1 MNNGRPLFW
10 HQGLLLQPH
19 HFQQQDSFVQSMLS
33 PFHRFIQPFWW
44 GAASIDIRATAL
56 ANRTF
61 SLAQGEFIFPD
72 QTHVTYPGNALLESR
87 SFENDWTEG
96 ERPLKVYLGL
106 RRLNASG
113 DNVTV
118 VPTLETLSRVTTRFV
133 TSADPEIVVD
143 LYENSPPAKM
153 QLLLYVLKLFWESE
167 IDQQGDYVLLP
178 IAQLERSGEDIVLSG
193 SFIPPCLTL
202 SAFSPLTRIVGEMRD
217 QIASRGS
224 QLESYKRE
232 RGIHTAEFGARD
244 MVYLLALRS
253 LNRYI
258 PLLQHMT
265 EIGQVHPWAAF
276 GLIRQL
282 IGELS
287 SFSVNVTVLGTA
299 EDGKILM
306 APYDHR
312 NLWPCFAQAQ
322 ALVTR
327 LLDEITAG
335 PDYIIPLRYDG
346 TYLCAELSPAM
357 FEGRNRFYLVCET
370 EAQASRVIQSLE
382 TIAKAASRETLPI
395 LIARALPGIKLQHL
409 PLPPQELPRRARSVY
424 FQIDHQGDQWAR
436 VQKGNNLALFWD
448 SAPED
453 VKVELMIVGRS

>member
-1 MNNGRPLFW
+1 MNSGRPLFW

-19 HFQQQDSFVQSMLS
+19 HFQQQDGFFQSMLS
-33 PFHRFIQPFWW
+33 PFHRLIQPYWW
-44 GAASIDIRATAL
+44 GAASIDIVETAL

-72 QTHVTYPGNALLESR
+72 HTHVTYPGNAVLESR
-87 SFENDWTEG
+87 SFKDEWPEG
-96 ERPLKVYLGL
+96 DQPLRVYLGL
-106 RRLNASG
+106 RQMNAAG
-113 DNVTV
+113 ENVTV
-118 VPTLETLSRVTTRFV
+118 IPAMEKLYQVPTRFAAL
-133 TSADPEIVVD
+133 ADPENLAD
-143 LYENSPPAKM
+143 LHQAGPPAKI
-153 QLLLYVLKLFWESE
+153 QLLRYVLKLFWESE
-167 IDQQGDYVLLP
+167 LDQLGDYVLLP
-178 IAQLERSGEDIVLSG
+178 LVQLERSGESILLSG
-193 SFIPPCLTL
+193 HFIPPCLTL
-202 SAFSPLTRIVGEMRD
+202 SAYVPLARIVREIRD

-224 QLESYKRE
+224 QLESYKRD

-258 PLLQHMT
+258 PQLQHMT
-265 EIGQVHPWAAF
+265 ESGLVHPWVAF

-287 SFSVNVTVLGTA
+287 SFSANLTVLGVADNDTP
-299 EDGKILM
+299 LV

-312 NLWPCFAQAQ
+312 NLYPCFSQAQ

-335 PDYIIPLRYDG
+335 PDYVIPLRYDG

-370 EAQASRVIQSLE
+370 EAEGSRVIKSLE
-382 TIAKAASRETLPI
+382 TIAKLASRETLPI

-424 FQIDHQGDQWAR
+424 FQIDHQSDQWAR

-448 SAPED
+448 TAPED
-453 VKVELMIVGRS
+453 IKMELMIVGRS